1 MTDKD
6 IMNGRPLVEEYDDG
20 DTLRFIGNHVG
31 EWIETDIAVRREDY
45 Q

>member
-20 DTLRFIGNHVG
+20 NTLRFIGLGVG
-31 EWIETDIAVRREDY
+31 EWIETDTAVRKEDME
-45 Q
+45 

>member
-6 IMNGRPLVEEYDDG
+6 IMNGRPLVEEYDNG
-20 DTLRFIGNHVG
+20 ETLRFIGLGVG